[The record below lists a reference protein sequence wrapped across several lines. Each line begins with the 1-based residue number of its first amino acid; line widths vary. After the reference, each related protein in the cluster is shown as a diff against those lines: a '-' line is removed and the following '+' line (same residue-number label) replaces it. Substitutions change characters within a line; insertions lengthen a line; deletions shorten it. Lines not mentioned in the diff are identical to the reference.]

1 VSVLAIVLTL
11 GLMTFQTYVVRRTR
25 SLAITADR
33 AHYTTDFVTNI
44 AVGLGIVASTRLNQ
58 PLIDL
63 AVALGVAAYLVTG
76 AWTIGRTSIDVLM
89 DRELP
94 EEDRRRILDIVHRQP
109 GVRSVHDLRT
119 RSSGLTQFIQLHV
132 VLHPT
137 MSLGRA
143 HVMGDTIQAAIEE
156 AFPQAEVI
164 LHIDPLDDSA
174 PD

>member
-1 VSVLAIVLTL
+1 
-11 GLMTFQTYVVRRTR
+11 
-25 SLAITADR
+25 
-33 AHYTTDFVTNI
+33 
-44 AVGLGIVASTRLNQ
+44 LNQ

-63 AVALGVAAYLVTG
+63 AVALGVAVYLVTG

-94 EEDRRRILDIVHRQP
+94 EQDRQRILDIVNRQP

-143 HVMGDTIQAAIEE
+143 HVMGDAIQTAIED
-156 AFPQAEVI
+156 AYPRAEVI
-164 LHIDPLDDSA
+164 LHVDPSDDSA
-174 PD
+174 AGHAGA